1 MRGQA
6 QFTLYQYELSK
17 EEVYGLKMLLFPLRS
32 HFLAPDDLQKRVL
45 LLFQITFEDCVL
57 QTTAL

>member
-6 QFTLYQYELSK
+6 QFTLYQYESSK

-32 HFLAPDDLQKRVL
+32 HFLAADDLQKRVL
-45 LLFQITFEDCVL
+45 LLSQITFEDCVL